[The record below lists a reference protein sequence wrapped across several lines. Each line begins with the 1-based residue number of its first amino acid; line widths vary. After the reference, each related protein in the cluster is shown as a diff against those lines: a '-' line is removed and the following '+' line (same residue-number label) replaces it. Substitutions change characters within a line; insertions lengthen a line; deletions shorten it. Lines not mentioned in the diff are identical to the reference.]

1 MEKSIRKRSRMLD
14 NKGVSL
20 VELVVAMAL
29 FVIVIVP
36 ICASFITSMRVNQK
50 SRKMMAAN
58 DLAQSIIEGYSGKTY
73 EGVKLSISNIGTAN
87 LSENLALSTGGFVS
101 SNIGGSEV
109 VSVNIYNM
117 QENGISSASWNGMT
131 NVKAG
136 LSSISQNEIKWGTPV
151 MTVSTNSLI
160 SENKAMAISMN
171 RAAAADF
178 HSILGSTP
186 YNSPK
191 LIGVTDEDGKIS
203 FLCYAGLHS
212 EGYYFDAVVQFVPM
226 AHTAAQKYYSYEAM
240 VYIYEIDKKDM
251 TTRLNKDPIMSMS
264 TGIKNRNG

>member
-109 VSVNIYNM
+109 VSVNI
-117 QENGISSASWNGMT
+117 
-131 NVKAG
+131 
-136 LSSISQNEIKWGTPV
+136 
-151 MTVSTNSLI
+151 
-160 SENKAMAISMN
+160 
-171 RAAAADF
+171 
-178 HSILGSTP
+178 
-186 YNSPK
+186 
-191 LIGVTDEDGKIS
+191 
-203 FLCYAGLHS
+203 
-212 EGYYFDAVVQFVPM
+212 
-226 AHTAAQKYYSYEAM
+226 
-240 VYIYEIDKKDM
+240 
-251 TTRLNKDPIMSMS
+251 
-264 TGIKNRNG
+264 